1 MSHHQDST
9 KCAGKCAGLVSLKTP
24 SNKKYT
30 KVKDRRGQPIR
41 GLWKRCGTYYAR
53 VTVED
58 PNGIRRDRRFA
69 LEASN
74 LSEAKEELARLRAEP
89 PKPNLGKKSV
99 PLFPN
104 FWPSYIEAVRH
115 QKRERTIKSEQMFLC
130 LLYTSPSPRD
140 GLLSRM
146 PSSA

>member
-1 MSHHQDST
+1 MSHHQDSK
-9 KCAGKCAGLVSLKTP
+9 KCAGKCAGLVSLKTS

-69 LEASN
+69 LGASN
-74 LSEAKEELARLRAEP
+74 LSEAKEGVGKASRRASEA
-89 PKPNLGKKSV
+89 KLG
-99 PLFPN
+99 
-104 FWPSYIEAVRH
+104 
-115 QKRERTIKSEQMFLC
+115 
-130 LLYTSPSPRD
+130 
-140 GLLSRM
+140 
-146 PSSA
+146 

>member
-1 MSHHQDST
+1 MSHHQDSA
-9 KCAGKCAGLVSLKTP
+9 KCAGKCAGLVSLKTS

-69 LEASN
+69 VEASN
-74 LSEAKEELARLRAEP
+74 LSGAKEELARLRAELRSQTWVRRAYHCFRIFGRP
-89 PKPNLGKKSV
+89 TLRRCGIKKGTHHQVRTDVSQAVGKLAWGNCS
-99 PLFPN
+99 
-104 FWPSYIEAVRH
+104 
-115 QKRERTIKSEQMFLC
+115 
-130 LLYTSPSPRD
+130 
-140 GLLSRM
+140 
-146 PSSA
+146 

>member
-1 MSHHQDST
+1 MSHHQDSK
-9 KCAGKCAGLVSLKTP
+9 KCAGKCAGLVSFKTS
-24 SNKKYT
+24 SNKKYI

-41 GLWKRCGTYYAR
+41 GLWKHCGTYYAR

-58 PNGIRRDRRFA
+58 SNGIKRDRRFA

-74 LSEAKEELARLRAEP
+74 LGEAKEELARLRAEP
-89 PKPNLGKKSV
+89 QELNLVKKRV

-115 QKRERTIKSEQMFLC
+115 QKTGTHNQVRTDVSQAVGKLAWSNC
-130 LLYTSPSPRD
+130 S
-140 GLLSRM
+140 
-146 PSSA
+146 

>member
-1 MSHHQDST
+1 MSHHQDSK
-9 KCAGKCAGLVSLKTP
+9 KCAGKCAGLVSLKTS

-58 PNGIRRDRRFA
+58 LNGIKRDWRFA

-74 LSEAKEELARLRAEP
+74 LSNKAKDELVRLRAEP
-89 PKPNLGKKSV
+89 PN
-99 PLFPN
+99 
-104 FWPSYIEAVRH
+104 
-115 QKRERTIKSEQMFLC
+115 
-130 LLYTSPSPRD
+130 
-140 GLLSRM
+140 
-146 PSSA
+146 SSNAFATTYP